1 MIQAAC
7 SLYHIKSMTGVG
19 LYMVDQ
25 MGVKC
30 GGGESDDK

>member
-1 MIQAAC
+1 MIQAAR

-30 GGGESDDK
+30 GDGGEDER